1 APAIPMR
8 FTSVGTPLP
17 THRPACLEFAVF
29 FNLRG
34 HPKPESMMSLQ
45 ALSSIPLN
53 HPSQIL
59 NALALLIAL
68 AGSWLLLANQRRRQQ
83 FKLRLTQGNFQ
94 EALMLAARHKV

>member
-1 APAIPMR
+1 
-8 FTSVGTPLP
+8 
-17 THRPACLEFAVF
+17 
-29 FNLRG
+29 
-34 HPKPESMMSLQ
+34 MSLQ

-94 EALMLAARHKV
+94 EALMLAARHKVDGFFTRFGAFSLALAVVLSWLSTGL